1 MNKLSPFEIN
11 ELFKCSENPVYFI
24 NTYLLKDF
32 NIKLNQSQ
40 EKLVLSYNSNKYNY
54 CIGPEQSGKS
64 LVSLCYILYYSIFND
79 YATIGIFSYNQE
91 SSKLLLKTLHDLYS
105 KLPDWLKLKIIKFN
119 KKDIEFVNFT
129 KIIANK
135 FHYHNMRGWTFNI
148 LYIEGNSSIAY
159 KDFIEFTNCV
169 FPMITSRE
177 NTKIMITTEG
187 NDVFNGL
194 LNTPNNLFVKTE
206 LI

>member
-1 MNKLSPFEIN
+1 MDELTPFERY
-11 ELFKCSENPVYFI
+11 ELFNCKEDPIHFI

-32 NIKLNQSQ
+32 DIKLNQSQ
-40 EKLVLSYNSNKYNY
+40 EKLILRYNDHRYNF

-91 SSKLLLKTLHDLYS
+91 SSKVLMETLYDLYS
-105 KLPDWLKLKIIKFN
+105 KLPDWLKLKIIKSN
-119 KKDIEFVNFT
+119 KKDIEFVNFSR
-129 KIIANK
+129 IIANK
-135 FHYHNMRGWTFNI
+135 FRYHYMRGWTFNI
-148 LYIEGNSSIAY
+148 LYIEGNSRIAN
-159 KDFIEFTNCV
+159 KDFIEFMNCV
-169 FPMITSRE
+169 FPIITSGKNRKLMITS
-177 NTKIMITTEG
+177 EG

-194 LNTPNNLFVKTE
+194 LDTPNNIFVKTE